1 MKFIVNSQLFVKQ
14 LQAIS
19 GVLTTNNALPII
31 SCFHLHLD
39 EGKLTVKATDMNTTL
54 ETTIT
59 DIETNTAGLTDIA
72 VPSKLLLD
80 ILKSLDDV
88 PMTFSVDDK
97 NYGIEIVSGQGKY
110 RLAGMNPENYP
121 EMPVAK
127 DTQKVVMPA
136 SLLVNAIS
144 KTSFA
149 ASTEELRPQM
159 SGIYCEL
166 TPDGAT
172 FVATDAQKL
181 VRYRRSDIKADES
194 TNFILPSKPMS
205 MIKNIINSRKEDCE
219 ALIEYNNTNL
229 FVTIGNYYVICRLI
243 DGKYP
248 NYEAAIPK
256 DNPNRLTIDRLTL
269 MNTLKRVGLFA
280 NQSTNQVRLSLS
292 SQELVISAEDIEF
305 ANDANEKLACSY
317 EGKEMEIGFSAKFL
331 VEMLNNLDTDEVM
344 IEMSDPR
351 RAGIIFPV
359 SDDQEGSA
367 ESILMLVMPMLLA
380 N

>member
-31 SCFHLHLD
+31 SCFHFHLD
-39 EGKLTVKATDMNTTL
+39 EGKLTVKATDMATTL
-54 ETTIT
+54 VTTIT
-59 DIETNTAGLTDIA
+59 DIETNTSGLADIA

-121 EMPVAK
+121 EMPAPK
-127 DTQKVVMPA
+127 ETQKVVMPA
-136 SLLVNAIS
+136 SVLVSAIS
-144 KTSFA
+144 KTAFA
-149 ASTEELRPQM
+149 ASTDELRPQM

-166 TPDGAT
+166 TPDGVT

-181 VRYRRSDIKADES
+181 VRYRRSDIHAEES
-194 TNFILPSKPMS
+194 TNFILPGKPMT
-205 MIKNIINSRKEDCE
+205 MLRNIINSRKEDCE
-219 ALIEYNNTNL
+219 AVIEYNNTNL
-229 FVTIGNYYVICRLI
+229 FITLENFYVICRLV

-256 DNPNRLTIDRLTL
+256 ENPNRLTIDRLTL

-280 NQSTNQVRLSLS
+280 NQSTHQVRLAIS

-305 ANDANEKLACSY
+305 ANDASEKLACSY
-317 EGKEMEIGFSAKFL
+317 EGKEMEIGFCAKFL
-331 VEMLNNLDTDEVM
+331 IEMLNNLDTNEIL

-359 SDDQEGSA
+359 AENQEETP

>member
-19 GVLTTNNALPII
+19 GVLTTNNAVPIV
-31 SCFHLHLD
+31 SCFHFHLD
-39 EGKLTVKATDMNTTL
+39 EGKLTVKATDMATTL
-54 ETTIT
+54 VTSIS

-97 NYGIEIVSGQGKY
+97 NFGIEIASGQGKY
-110 RLAGMNPENYP
+110 RLAGMNAENYP
-121 EMPVAK
+121 EMPMPK

-136 SLLVNAIS
+136 SVLATAIS

-149 ASTEELRPQM
+149 ASNDELRPQM
-159 SGIYCEL
+159 GGIYCEL

-181 VRYRRSDIKADES
+181 VRYRRNDIKADES
-194 TNFILPSKPMS
+194 TNFILPNKPMI
-205 MIKNIINSRKEDCE
+205 MLRNIINGRKEDCE
-219 ALIEYNNTNL
+219 TIIEYNNTNI
-229 FVTIGNYYVICRLI
+229 FITIDNFYVICRLV

-256 DNPNRLTIDRLTL
+256 ENPNRLTIDRLTL
-269 MNTLKRVGLFA
+269 LNTLKRVGLFA
-280 NQSTNQVRLSLS
+280 NQSTHQVRLSIEGTDLT
-292 SQELVISAEDIEF
+292 ISAEDIEF
-305 ANDANEKLACSY
+305 ANDAHEKLNCSY

-331 VEMLNNLDTDEVM
+331 VEMLNNLETQEVL

-351 RAGIIFPV
+351 RAGILFPIN
-359 SDDQEGSA
+359 A
-367 ESILMLVMPMLLA
+367 EENDTENILMLVMPMLLA